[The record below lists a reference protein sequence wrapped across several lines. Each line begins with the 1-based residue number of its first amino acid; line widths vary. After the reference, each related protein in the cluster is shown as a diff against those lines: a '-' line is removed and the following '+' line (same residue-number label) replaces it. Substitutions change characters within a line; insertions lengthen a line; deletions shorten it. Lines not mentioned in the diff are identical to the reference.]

1 LWLEFPEDM
10 NTGIMPTLNG
20 WHIIDQSTNL
30 TGAAARAWLTARRLQ
45 LTFTA
50 GEVLDLPGTV
60 DNVGVGTMPTTA
72 LGYVYSVIPQIALS
86 AR

>member
-1 LWLEFPEDM
+1 MD
-10 NTGIMPTLNG
+10 TGILPSLGG

-30 TGAAARAWLTARRLQ
+30 TGATARAWLTARRLQ
-45 LTFTA
+45 LTFAA

-60 DNVGVGTMPTTA
+60 NNAGLGIMPTTA
-72 LGYVYSVIPQIALS
+72 LGYVYSVIPQIALA